1 MFTIKTLQQRL
12 IIFMILPMAVFLA
25 ATGVGGY
32 SYVRASLYLE
42 WQKFTLLRLEQAAHY
57 VDMRLNEPLQWVQ
70 ALANTGGDRQGTE
83 NQKWILEKLQEQP
96 GVTRVSLERREQPS
110 GSPGIFQEGKEGG
123 DLTPWVA
130 KVSPPH
136 FFYPSDQ
143 KIVGLEFTLLDEA
156 GHPLG
161 RLTVLMKLDYLM
173 GGVHAAGWLRNYMA
187 CLVNDIGTFLAYTNP
202 EMARRHC
209 LGDKQNPLELTMLQE
224 MKARP
229 CGTVVGHQE
238 AVGFYR
244 LEGAPWAIVL
254 HAQENQI
261 IAPILSFRST
271 YIMAGLFCLV
281 ISLVFMQLG
290 VGAMVTTIQQIS
302 RKAAL
307 VARGDYG
314 KPLEVCSQDEIG
326 QLTQSFNDM
335 MAGLKERD
343 FISNTFGRYVDREVA
358 QRLMV
363 RPEATRLGGEKRQV
377 VILFSDIRDFTPLAE
392 ALSPE
397 ATIQLIN
404 NYFSHMV
411 EVLRRHDG
419 IILDFLGDEIL
430 AFFDPLDGPLAP
442 VVRGALR
449 CALSMQQA
457 MLGVTFAGIGHQLP
471 PVHMGI
477 GLHVGEVVV
486 GNIGSEPRVKYGI
499 VGSAVNLAHRIQGQA
514 QGGEVVV
521 SQSVYRLFHSEVTI
535 SRKFEARLK
544 GIQDPVTLYAV
555 GQLTTS

>member
-363 RPEATRLGGEKRQV
+363 RPEATRLGGKNGRW
-377 VILFSDIRDFTPLAE
+377 SSC
-392 ALSPE
+392 SP
-397 ATIQLIN
+397 T
-404 NYFSHMV
+404 S
-411 EVLRRHDG
+411 G
-419 IILDFLGDEIL
+419 
-430 AFFDPLDGPLAP
+430 
-442 VVRGALR
+442 
-449 CALSMQQA
+449 
-457 MLGVTFAGIGHQLP
+457 TLP
-471 PVHMGI
+471 P
-477 GLHVGEVVV
+477 L
-486 GNIGSEPRVKYGI
+486 PK
-499 VGSAVNLAHRIQGQA
+499 
-514 QGGEVVV
+514 
-521 SQSVYRLFHSEVTI
+521 
-535 SRKFEARLK
+535 
-544 GIQDPVTLYAV
+544 P
-555 GQLTTS
+555 